1 MEPDFNIRSEM
12 KYQRIT
18 EDYLEST
25 SPITES
31 NNTPFK
37 GQNRVGV
44 FNFGHFQGKNAQEE
58 NTDI

>member
-1 MEPDFNIRSEM
+1 M
-12 KYQRIT
+12 KYQKIT

-25 SPITES
+25 SPLTEN

-44 FNFGHFQGKNAQEE
+44 FNFGH
-58 NTDI
+58 

>member
-1 MEPDFNIRSEM
+1 M

-44 FNFGHFQGKNAQEE
+44 FNFGHFHGKNAQEE